1 MRISLQVQ
9 HFAIREWRWGT
20 SRKAL
25 QMKLIPLDITHPP
38 LCSFHPS
45 LFLLPQ
51 EDISLMDGGGRPQ
64 PNPMGKK
71 RCQNRKNSCLT
82 DIPFVW
88 PSHKDTEKV
97 RTDLLGFINEMGK
110 NIPEGGHN
118 AGQGMEVGK
127 CGAEASPCLLERGS
141 RGQGGQRQVTARLGT
156 VSNTEELHTS
166 P

>member
-1 MRISLQVQ
+1 
-9 HFAIREWRWGT
+9 
-20 SRKAL
+20 
-25 QMKLIPLDITHPP
+25 MKLIPPDMTHPP

-51 EDISLMDGGGRPQ
+51 EDIILMDGGGQPQ

-71 RCQNRKNSCLT
+71 RCQNRKNDCLT
-82 DIPFVW
+82 DVPSVW
-88 PSHKDTEKV
+88 PSRKDTEKV
-97 RTDLLGFINEMGK
+97 RMDLFGFINETGK

-118 AGQGMEVGK
+118 ADQGMEVGK
-127 CGAEASPCLLERGS
+127 CGAEESPCQLVRES
-141 RGQGGQRQVTARLGT
+141 RGQGGQRQLTARSGT